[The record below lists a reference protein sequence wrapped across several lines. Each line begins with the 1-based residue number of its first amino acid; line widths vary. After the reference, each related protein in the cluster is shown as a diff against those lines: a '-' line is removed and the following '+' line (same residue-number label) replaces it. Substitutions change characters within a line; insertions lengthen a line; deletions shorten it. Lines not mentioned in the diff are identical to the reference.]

1 MKLRVTGI
9 NHETAPVKIREKAAV
24 SPEKLPAA
32 LARLQDYLP
41 HGIILSTCNRTEIYT
56 VESDAVDAK
65 KAGLSFLRER
75 AGIQEDSLNNHIYQ
89 FKEKKVAEHLFRVAS
104 GLESMVLGEYEILGQ
119 VRYALEQAE
128 GCGMVNLPLRQ
139 LFNCAIGTGRKVRSE
154 TGISRNALS
163 VSSVAVDF
171 AADIL
176 RDLSACK
183 MLIIGTGQAGKLVA
197 RIAEERGMK
206 DVTIAS
212 RTQER
217 ASQLAGLLQGR
228 PVSLEHLHDELQRAD
243 IVITCAGAPHWLLGK
258 AAMQNV
264 MQHRPGKPLVIID
277 IALPRNVEPGVSE
290 ISGIHLY
297 NIDDLNRVSDEN
309 RQQRELEVLHAENI
323 IRREIDEFA
332 TWWRQFQVRPVVSA
346 LMSRAEQIRQDQ
358 FNRTLKK
365 LPQLTD
371 EQVESLD
378 AMTRSIVNK
387 ILKDPVH
394 YLKAN
399 ESSDQI
405 KAVREIFKLDG
416 ESHP

>member
-32 LARLQDYLP
+32 LANLQNYVP

-56 VESDAVDAK
+56 VESDAADVK
-65 KAGLSFLRER
+65 KAGLSFLREKV
-75 AGIQEDSLNNHIYQ
+75 GIHEDNLNNYIYQ
-89 FKEKKVAEHLFRVAS
+89 FKGKKVVEHLFRVVS

-119 VRYALEQAE
+119 ARFALEKAE
-128 GCGMVNLPLRQ
+128 DCGMANLPLRQ

-163 VSSVAVDF
+163 VSSLAVDF

-176 RDLSACK
+176 GDLSNCK

-197 RIAEERGMK
+197 RIAEERGMR
-206 DVTIAS
+206 DITIAS

-217 ASQLAGLLQGR
+217 ASQLAGILQGR

-243 IVITCAGAPHWLLGK
+243 IIITCAGAPHWLLGK
-258 AAMQNV
+258 TAMQNA
-264 MQHRPGKPLVIID
+264 MQHRHKTPLVIID
-277 IALPRNVEPGVSE
+277 IALPRNVEPGVAE
-290 ISGIHLY
+290 IAGIHLY
-297 NIDDLNRVSDEN
+297 NIDDLNHISDKN
-309 RQQRELEVLHAENI
+309 RQQREFEILHAENI
-323 IRREIDEFA
+323 IRREVEEFS
-332 TWWRQFQVRPVVSA
+332 TWWQQFQVRPVVSA
-346 LMSRAEQIRQDQ
+346 LMSRAEQIRLNQ

-387 ILKDPVH
+387 ILKDPVQ
-394 YLKAN
+394 YLKTN

-405 KAVREIFKLDG
+405 KAVKEIFKLEAD
-416 ESHP
+416 SSP

>member
-9 NHETAPVKIREKAAV
+9 NHETAPVKLREKAAV
-24 SPEKLPAA
+24 STEKLPAA
-32 LARLQDYLP
+32 LAVLQGYVP

-56 VESDAVDAK
+56 MESDAVDAK
-65 KAGLSFLRER
+65 KAGLAFLKER
-75 AGIQEDSLNNHIYQ
+75 TGLRDDEVGRYIYQ
-89 FKEKKVAEHLFRVAS
+89 FKEKKVAEHLFRVTS
-104 GLESMVLGEYEILGQ
+104 GLESMVLGEFEILGQ
-119 VRYALEQAE
+119 ARFALEKAE
-128 GCGMVNLPLRQ
+128 NCGMVNLPLRQ
-139 LFNCAIGTGRKVRSE
+139 LFNSAVGTGRRVRAE

-171 AADIL
+171 AAEIL
-176 RDLSACK
+176 GDLASCK

-217 ASQLAGLLQGR
+217 ASQLAGILQGK
-228 PVSLEHLHDELQRAD
+228 PVSLEHLHDELDRAD
-243 IVITCAGAPHWLLGK
+243 IVITCAGAPHWLLCK
-258 AAMQNV
+258 EAMEKV
-264 MQHRPGKPLVIID
+264 MQRRPGTPLVIID
-277 IALPRNVEPGVSE
+277 IALPRNVEPGVAELPS
-290 ISGIHLY
+290 IHLY

-309 RQQRELEVLHAENI
+309 RQQRELEIRRAEDI
-323 IRREIDEFA
+323 IRREIDEFT
-332 TWWRQFQVRPVVSA
+332 TWWQQFQVRPVVTS

-365 LPQLTD
+365 LPPLTD

-394 YLKAN
+394 YLKTN

-405 KAVREIFKLDG
+405 RIVREIFKLDG
-416 ESHP
+416 DSRQ